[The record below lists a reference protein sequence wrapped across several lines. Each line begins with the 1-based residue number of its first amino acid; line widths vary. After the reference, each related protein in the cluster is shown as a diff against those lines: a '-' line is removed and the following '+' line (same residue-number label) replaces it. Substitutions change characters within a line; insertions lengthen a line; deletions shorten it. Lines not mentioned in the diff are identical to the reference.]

1 MRVLRFLL
9 LGILAGLLVVT
20 PAQAANVDEVAAE
33 LNFRGYSIEPGA
45 RGDVNAMEQL
55 VADTRDDGRWY
66 FVSLAEDPEGGNDL
80 FARRVSEFIGES
92 GTILV
97 DSPGEVGA
105 DSADYG
111 DPEIGDAIDSALPAL
126 RDDFPGGSRAFYE
139 ALSAGGLPPA
149 GADDR
154 GIGAPESSATRDTR
168 SNRGIFGLLL
178 PLGAVLGISLIWRA
192 LSRRKKNNHL
202 REQDTRIARREL
214 QDQLDALASSIVD
227 RSDMIG
233 IEGNAAATA
242 HYREANIAYTEA
254 LEGLESAETLQDLA
268 VISIRVDR
276 ARWQIEAAE
285 ALVEGREVPP
295 EPVADEP
302 ASCFFDPTHP
312 AGVEDAE
319 IQTAAGS
326 RTVKVCRAD
335 AEKLRRGERPTSRTI
350 TVGDRRVPA
359 GMAPRSHG
367 GQGMGGLGA
376 FSVLLQGLA
385 QGMAFDWSSRQPS
398 ARDRPRRPGGTF
410 GTDFTTRRGTRNR
423 VARPRRSGS
432 TGRRP
437 SIGRAR
443 RKK

>member
-1 MRVLRFLL
+1 MPRLPALL
-9 LGILAGLLVVT
+9 TALLAALILAV
-20 PAQAANVDEVAAE
+20 PAAAADVDEAAAE
-33 LNFRGYSIEPGA
+33 LNFRGYFIEPGA

-80 FARRVSEFIGES
+80 FARRIAQFLDQS

-105 DSADYG
+105 DSADYTDG
-111 DPEIGDAIDSALPAL
+111 PIGDAIDSALDDL
-126 RDDFPGGSRAFYE
+126 RRDFADGSRAFYE
-139 ALSAGGLPPA
+139 ALSAGGVPPA
-149 GADDR
+149 ADDGVTGR
-154 GIGAPESSATRDTR
+154 PAPPVSDDGR

-178 PLGAVLGISLIWRA
+178 PLGAILGIGLIWRA
-192 LSRRKKNNHL
+192 FSRRKKNNHL
-202 REQDTRIARREL
+202 REQDTETARHEL
-214 QDQLDALASSIVD
+214 QAQLDALASSIVD
-227 RSDMIG
+227 RSDMVG
-233 IEGNAAATA
+233 LDGNAAATA
-242 HYREANIAYTEA
+242 HYREANLAYTEA
-254 LEGLESAETLQDLA
+254 IDGLDGAETLQDLA
-268 VISIRVDR
+268 AISARVDR

-285 ALVEGREVPP
+285 ALVEGRPVPP

-312 AGVEDAE
+312 AGVEEAT
-319 IQTAAGS
+319 IQTPAGS

-335 AEKLRRGERPTSRTI
+335 AEKLRRGERPTPRTI

-385 QGMAFDWSSRQPS
+385 QGMTFDWSSRGPS
-398 ARDRPRRPGGTF
+398 HNDRPRHPGGTF
-410 GTDFTTRRGTRNR
+410 GTDMTTRRGTRNR
-423 VARPRRSGS
+423 VSRPRRSRS
-432 TGRRP
+432 SGRRP

-443 RKK
+443 RTK